1 MQTKQENE
9 LQIKNNIGTA
19 GYARTVGEDG
29 KSYRTGISD
38 LVSGAIGDDIE
49 QLENDVE
56 SLQTAVETN
65 TGDITDLK
73 EDVESLE
80 SEVST
85 LTDAVTLSTYNNDKV
100 PYLFRPSGGGKYIG
114 GIEKDTIVGGTVAW
128 NQLVGTSNIAKQN
141 CTYIL
146 ENGIYTITPTRYD
159 SNAVGIYANAILNNA
174 HTYVSIADV
183 YADMSGNLTV
193 NIGRDIVADRRTLE
207 PNKWVRFESCYTN
220 DSTTRAANVYA
231 RLSDSVISVGT
242 FKVKNFTT
250 FDITQMFGSAI
261 ANYIYSLEQATAG
274 SGVAKLKSWGFF
286 TEDYYAYDSGS
297 LKSVEGLEAHITRDA
312 DENIIGNY
320 PLDSDLTLRGIP
332 KLDSSNNLYYD
343 GDIYENDGTVTR
355 RYAQGQ
361 MTYSYLSGLTED
373 TYIGYQNVNGLGNCI
388 WVRNWNYQDAA
399 TRRAGGIGAICNAF
413 PVDMHNSTVFGSQNR
428 TYFVVGSIT
437 TVSAFLSAVQS
448 LESAGS
454 GLFIAYELETS
465 TTETADPYQNP
476 QIVDKNGTEEYVTT
490 GIVPVGHDTEYYLDA
505 DSVLTPPSTA
515 GTYSL
520 KVTVAS
526 DGSKSYSW
534 VSD

>member
-73 EDVESLE
+73 EDLESLE

-207 PNKWVRFESCYTN
+207 PNKWVRVESCYTN

-231 RLSDSVISVGT
+231 RLSDSGISVGT

-286 TEDYYAYDSGS
+286 TEDYYPYDAGS

-332 KLDSSNNLYYD
+332 KLDSANQLYYD
-343 GDIYENDGTVTR
+343 GDIYASDGTVTR
-355 RYAQGQ
+355 KYGVITATQIKASYNGFNADHHVYA
-361 MTYSYLSGLTED
+361 SYLSGALNAVVSQTPA
-373 TYIGYQNVNGLGNCI
+373 N
-388 WVRNWNYQDAA
+388 
-399 TRRAGGIGAICNAF
+399 AICNVLQVNGTWTEMQAYSASG
-413 PVDMHNSTVFGSQNR
+413 MYHNSSWNYTRLYLVLPSTV
-428 TYFVVGSIT
+428 T
-437 TVSAFLSAVQS
+437 TKEQAEAWLDS
-448 LESAGS
+448 S
-454 GLFIAYELETS
+454 GIEIVYELATP

-476 QIVDKNGTEEYVTT
+476 QIVDKDGTEEYVTT
-490 GIVPVGHDTEYYLDA
+490 GIVPVGHDTDYYLDA

-515 GTYSL
+515 GTYGL